1 VNKKSIFY
9 SSDQPNEKPRRRR
22 KRKRRTTRSRSHK
35 RSSSAKHSP
44 KKETSNPNDE
54 QLPVSSTLHIESISE
69 DDDDDDDSIEIL
81 GSQLAQMNCQG
92 EQGQC
97 DDSDSMDDALDAE
110 QFDDDIESSFIP
122 PNVQ

>member
-1 VNKKSIFY
+1 MEVNKKSIFY
-9 SSDQPNEKPRRRR
+9 SSDQPNGKPRRRQ

-69 DDDDDDDSIEIL
+69 DDDDDSIEIL
-81 GSQLAQMNCQG
+81 GNQLAQMNCQG
-92 EQGQC
+92 EQC
-97 DDSDSMDDALDAE
+97 DDSDSMDDALNAE

-122 PNVQ
+122 PDVQ